1 MRGLVDSARSKS
13 QLLRPSLADNKSKSM
28 GCFFMPMLAFCG
40 VVVLISLLSGGSL
53 IALPSRTAD
62 RTSKVATS
70 PMRTG
75 DVDKYFVNFSTVLGG
90 QWYVDELNNNSAYS
104 TLAPNYPSTEKA
116 SRITRNILD
125 EDSYIQQEIVFFDT
139 TEAAS
144 RYFSDPKLWSLNPEA
159 TVGSFIG
166 SDVEKFVPQLKSVG
180 KHYIACENGES
191 SLDAYVMCTAL
202 FLCNQRTVWLK
213 IQIIEQF
220 RLDAA
225 GQEVNQALA
234 AVDRRCTETN

>member
-1 MRGLVDSARSKS
+1 MRGLVDAARSKS
-13 QLLRPSLADNKSKSM
+13 QLLRPTLADNKSKSM

-62 RTSKVATS
+62 RTSKVSAPPT
-70 PMRTG
+70 RTG
-75 DVDKYFVNFSTVLGG
+75 NVDQYFVNFSAVLGK
-90 QWYVDELNNNSAYS
+90 QWYTEALNSSFAFS

-116 SRITRNILD
+116 SQITRNTLD
-125 EDSYIQQEIVFFDT
+125 EDSYIQQEVVFFET
-139 TEAAS
+139 AEAAS

-166 SDVEKFVPQLKSVG
+166 SDIEKFDPQMKSVG

-202 FLCNQRTVWLK
+202 FLCNQRAVWLK
-213 IQIIEQF
+213 IQTIEQF

-225 GQEVNQALA
+225 GQQVKDVLA
-234 AVDRRCTETN
+234 AVDRRCMETN